1 MKNIKIVCDFRE
13 DFNNFS
19 DSNIVFNDHPTR
31 KSVEEICRILN
42 ACGYNSEIFGGVN
55 RKRTISSTLTNI
67 CRSHG

>member
-42 ACGYNSEIFGGVN
+42 ACGYNVSA
-55 RKRTISSTLTNI
+55 K
-67 CRSHG
+67 